1 MQRRPAIEV
10 VWPLFLP
17 EAMLMNIHEY
27 QAKELLAKFGIGIP
41 TGIPAMTVEEAV
53 AAARALPGPLY
64 VVKAQIHAG
73 GRGKGK
79 FKELGPDAKGGV
91 RLAKSVEEVEA
102 HAREML
108 GNTLVTIQTGDAGK
122 QVNRLYITDGVD
134 IGKEYYL
141 SMLVDRATGR
151 VAMIASTEGGMSIE
165 DVAHETPE
173 KIATITID
181 PAQGFMPHH
190 GRALAF
196 GLKLKGDL
204 AKQAQ
209 VLGKQLYDAFMALD
223 CAMIEI
229 NPLADCGGR
238 LLVLD
243 TKMSFDSNAL
253 YRHPDVM
260 ALRDETE
267 EDPAEVEASEYDLAY
282 IKLDG
287 NIGCMVNGAG
297 LAMATMDIIKLN
309 GEFPANFL
317 DVGGGASKEK
327 VTAAFKIIL
336 KDPAVKGILVNIFG
350 GIMKCDIIAEGIVA
364 AAKEVNLSVP
374 LVVRLEG
381 TNVDLGKQ
389 ILEGS
394 GLPIVSASDLGDAAR
409 KIVAEVRKAA

>member
-1 MQRRPAIEV
+1 
-10 VWPLFLP
+10 
-17 EAMLMNIHEY
+17 MNIHEY
-27 QAKELLAKFGIGIP
+27 QAKELLSKFGIAIPKGIA
-41 TGIPAMTVEEAV
+41 AMTVAEAV
-53 AAARALPGPLY
+53 EAAKQLPGPLY
-64 VVKAQIHAG
+64 VVKSQIHAG

-91 RLAKSVEEVEA
+91 RLAKSLEEVES

-134 IGKEYYL
+134 IGSEYYL
-141 SMLVDRATGR
+141 SMVVDRASGR
-151 VAMIASTEGGMSIE
+151 IALIVSTEGGMSIE
-165 DVAHETPE
+165 DVAHDTPE
-173 KIATITID
+173 RITTITVD

-190 GRALAF
+190 GRAIAF
-196 GLKLKGDL
+196 ALKLKGDL

-209 VLGKQLYDAFMALD
+209 VLGKQLFDAFVALD
-223 CAMIEI
+223 CEMIEI
-229 NPLADCGGR
+229 NPLAECDGQ

-253 YRHPDVM
+253 YRHPDVV

-267 EDPAEVEASEYDLAY
+267 EDPAEIEASKYDLAY

-317 DVGGGASKEK
+317 DVGGGANKEK

-336 KDPAVKGILVNIFG
+336 QDPAVKGILVNIFG
-350 GIMKCDIIAEGIVA
+350 GIMKCDIIADGIVA

-381 TNVDLGKQ
+381 TNVEQGKA
-389 ILEGS
+389 ILENS
-394 GLPIVSASDLGDAAR
+394 GLPIVSASDLGDAAK